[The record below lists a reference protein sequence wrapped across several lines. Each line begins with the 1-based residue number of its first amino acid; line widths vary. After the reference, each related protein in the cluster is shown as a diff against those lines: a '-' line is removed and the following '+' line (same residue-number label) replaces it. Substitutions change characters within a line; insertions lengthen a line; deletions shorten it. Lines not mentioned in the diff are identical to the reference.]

1 MEEEKYQNGW
11 PNEPKDLHM
20 WVDFPWNVGSG
31 TAVHNK

>member
-1 MEEEKYQNGW
+1 MGEEKYQKQSNGW

-20 WVDFPWNVGSG
+20 WLDGCG